1 MVIVHLMRII
11 FTVYIIII
19 YNNDMSKIDFQHFKI
34 YASISHRASHTVDA
48 RENFADMIYNNVNGI
63 KAHALALKI
72 YNGEGSVEYTD
83 EEVSLM
89 GTVAERLCVPGFID
103 GLREQLNNNQNNG

>member
-1 MVIVHLMRII
+1 MVIVRLMRII

-34 YASISHRASHTVDA
+34 YASISHKASHTVDA

-72 YNGEGSVEYTD
+72 YDGEGETEYSE
-83 EEVSLM
+83 EEVKLIRA
-89 GTVAERLCVPGFID
+89 VAEQWCVPGFID
-103 GLREQLNNNQNNG
+103 GLNEQVNNKLKTE